1 MPITPGAYLF
11 FPGSTERA
19 IAFCQVFGGQI
30 TITRRGGVGPAA
42 SEAEKDQVVNALLT
56 GGDVTFRAGY
66 RDDAALDAQTRVEL
80 PVLGTGEPRLRALFD
95 GLANGGT
102 VRVRRAGRCCG
113 GASAPAPAGTVS
125 AGRPVSARQV
135 RAGPAGHGAMQR
147 RTPPRG
153 VGGDLL
159 DPARGACPC
168 LPVSGDQCGPAGC
181 LAARRAACC

>member
-80 PVLGTGEPRLRALFD
+80 PVLGTGEPRLRAIFD

-102 VRVRRAGRCCG
+102 VRVRLAGRFWG
-113 GASAPAPAGTVS
+113 GAFGASTGRYGIGWQAGIGSAGACGPGRPRCHAAANTAPRGGGEPAGPGT
-125 AGRPVSARQV
+125 RRMPL
-135 RAGPAGHGAMQR
+135 PAGQW
-147 RTPPRG
+147 
-153 VGGDLL
+153 
-159 DPARGACPC
+159 
-168 LPVSGDQCGPAGC
+168 
-181 LAARRAACC
+181 